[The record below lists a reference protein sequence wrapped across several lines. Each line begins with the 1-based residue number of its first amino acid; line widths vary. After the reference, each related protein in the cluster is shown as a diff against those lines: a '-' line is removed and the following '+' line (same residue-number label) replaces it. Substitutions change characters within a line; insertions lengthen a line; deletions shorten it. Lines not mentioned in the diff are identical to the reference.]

1 MIRFSVCS
9 HDTELEIDKIF
20 WKGFIQKLSEK
31 LKEEIELI
39 TYENYFEERER
50 LKEDLYDIYYAN
62 PTIAYSLYKNG
73 YRVVGRFK
81 DKKDEFVLIG
91 YKDKVE
97 LNDTV
102 LVTDYLETYIIPL
115 IYLNNIDFI
124 KTSIKYAVKQKD
136 IYEEVKNK
144 NVDFG
149 IVLKESY
156 EKIEDQYKPP
166 VVTEFKTDLSHYFM
180 VKPELYE
187 EFKRVIENFN
197 NIKIIEER
205 EFLDSYRVTFDI
217 DSIEKI
223 REVLV
228 ERNIY
233 DIPFA
238 SILIYKE
245 NIVYANKHALEKL
258 GYTFEEL
265 RNLSLTDLVA
275 DEYKGEIKNTIQR
288 RLRGEYFPKVYENLR
303 IKTKHGF
310 CSYARVYT
318 NTIFFEGEYA
328 GFIFAIDT
336 TKEERYKKL
345 YSALRKINQA
355 INNVLTEEELFKKI
369 CDILVKEINIKFV
382 WVGVPN
388 EEKGCFKIIYG
399 CGKDY
404 EYIKKTD
411 FPVCINTS
419 ECKSPAKEAFRTG
432 DVSVNII
439 TDTNNTIKLWKDELL
454 KDLRSSASIPMIRN
468 GRVVATLNLC
478 SSETYFFEEEN
489 KTLLEELKNELSYAL
504 EKIDAIALSRTLKS
518 AVERSEEWVIVTDE
532 RGNILYVNQF
542 VTKLTGYSR
551 DELIG
556 KNPRIFKSD
565 YHSKGF
571 YKRLWETVLSGK
583 EFEAVFVNKT
593 KDNRIIYIDAKIIPV
608 ELPNGT
614 KRFISLGRDITRE
627 RQLTEEIER
636 ARYYDLITG
645 FYNFNGFKFKCEDYI
660 SSHKDEILTLVIIDI
675 VNFTYINKKYGAEI
689 SNKIIKLIG
698 ERIKRHIRNTDIVAK
713 LGGDEFAILFTGL
726 KDLID
731 AVTLEVKIKDI
742 FEKPFEIS
750 GLEIKININAGVSVY
765 PVDADSFVK
774 LFENASLSL
783 KRAKEE
789 GTNVIRFF
797 NKDIEGKAERVLEI
811 ENLIEKSL
819 RDGMFTFFYQP
830 YFRTDDRSLAGFEA
844 LVRIRDKNGKIYY
857 PNEFVDFLE
866 DSIYLEEFEDWALK
880 EIVSKINRWNVPIS
894 LNISGKTFKNPD
906 FADKVLKHTRGIRNT
921 LTLEITERIFVED
934 TEFSKRVI
942 ESLKRCNNVKIS
954 MDDFGT
960 GYSSLSYL
968 SDLNIDVVKIDISFV
983 RRITDDLKTRAIV
996 EGILHIA
1003 NSLNIETVA
1012 EGVETETQYE
1022 ILRGYN
1028 VNYVQGYLFER
1039 PVPEEDVE
1047 KLYIK
1052 RSSKVS

>member
-31 LKEEIELI
+31 LKQEIELI

-50 LKEDLYDIYYAN
+50 LKENLYDIYYAN
-62 PTIAYSLYKNG
+62 PTIAHSLYKNG

-115 IYLNNIDFI
+115 VYLNNIDFI

-149 IVLKESY
+149 IVLKERY
-156 EKIEDQYKPP
+156 EKIEDQDKPP
-166 VVTEFKTDLSHYFM
+166 VVMELKTDLSHYFM

-187 EFKRVIENFN
+187 EFKRVIGNFN
-197 NIKIIEER
+197 DIKIVEDK
-205 EFLDSYRVTFDI
+205 EFLDFYRVTFDI

-223 REVLV
+223 REVFI

-238 SILIYKE
+238 SILIYKQ
-245 NIVYANKHALEKL
+245 NIVYANKYALEKL
-258 GYTFEEL
+258 GYTLDEL
-265 RNLSLTDLVA
+265 KKLSLSDLVT
-275 DEYKGEIKNTIQR
+275 DEYREEIEKTIER
-288 RLRGEYFPKVYENLR
+288 RLKGEYFPKVYENIK
-303 IKTKHGF
+303 IKTKYGF
-310 CSYARVYT
+310 YKHVKVYT
-318 NTIFFEGEYA
+318 NTIFFEGDYA
-328 GFIFAIDT
+328 GFIFAIDI
-336 TKEERYKKL
+336 TKEERYKRL
-345 YSALRKINQA
+345 YSALRKINKA
-355 INNVLTEEELFKKI
+355 INSVLTEEELFGMI
-369 CDILVKEINIKFV
+369 CNILIRELNIKFA
-382 WVGVPN
+382 WIGVHD
-388 EEKGCFKIIYG
+388 EEKGCFKAIYS
-399 CGKDY
+399 CGEDSL
-404 EYIKKTD
+404 KKAKVDTCVD
-411 FPVCINTS
+411 VS
-419 ECKSPAKEAFRTG
+419 ECKGPAKEAFKTG
-432 DVSVNII
+432 DVS
-439 TDTNNTIKLWKDELL
+439 IKPVTEKNSVTGSWKNEIL
-454 KDLRSSASIPMIRN
+454 KKDFRSSASIPMIRN

-542 VTKLTGYSR
+542 ITKLTGYSR
-551 DELIG
+551 EELIG
-556 KNPRIFKSD
+556 KNPRIFKSG

-571 YKRLWETVLSGK
+571 YKRLWKTILSGK

-608 ELPNGT
+608 ELPDGT
-614 KRFISLGRDITRE
+614 KRFLSLGRDITRE

-645 FYNFNGFKFKCEDYI
+645 FYNFNGFKFKCEDYMN
-660 SSHKDEILTLVIIDI
+660 SHKDEILTLVIIDI
-675 VNFTYINKKYGAEI
+675 VNFTYLNKKYGAEVG
-689 SNKIIKLIG
+689 NRIIKLIS
-698 ERIKRHIRNTDIVAK
+698 ERIKRHIRDTDIVAK

-726 KDLID
+726 KDVID

-750 GLEIKININAGVSVY
+750 GLEIKININAGVSLY
-765 PVDADSFVK
+765 PIDADSFVK

-789 GTNVIRFF
+789 GVNVIRFF

-811 ENLIEKSL
+811 ENLIERSL
-819 RDGMFTFFYQP
+819 KEGLFTFFYQP
-830 YFRTDDRSLAGFEA
+830 YFRTYDRSLAGFEA
-844 LVRIRDKNGKIYY
+844 LVRIRDKDGKIYY

-866 DSIYLEEFEDWALK
+866 DSVYLEEFEDWALK

-906 FADKVLKHTRGIRNT
+906 FADKVLKHTRSIRNT
-921 LTLEITERIFVED
+921 LTIEITERIFVED

-942 ESLKRCNNVKIS
+942 ESLKRCNKVKIS

-983 RRITDDLKTRAIV
+983 RRITDDLKTRAVV

-1022 ILRGYN
+1022 ILEGYN

-1052 RSSKVS
+1052 RKSKVS